1 MADGRKDSR
10 INKLKKG
17 VVVSYKARSTKTRNN
32 HPQPEMNI
40 KEELQNN
47 KLTII
52 ATYKF
57 VMEQAAAM
65 DLPLTGPLSAICKN
79 VGVNRTQVYERKK
92 QLEKI
97 LAGLELAEPGRP
109 SVQVVDAD
117 DNQDRDLCEKVLRYR
132 LEYPGAVVLHDSGRA
147 TYSNGF
153 IRFTLELLDEHE
165 GSPEKFCQ
173 QIEVPYST
181 LRVWIK
187 KDVNQPFVRQL
198 DRPVP
203 DIPASASDDCRRIVE
218 DYEAWQGSTRDFFKY
233 EAARMHIGPALIRR
247 VLVICG
253 MLPTRSI
260 KAPRY
265 RGSTAKCQPG
275 SILVTDGKE
284 LGVQCTGTGERMV
297 FNWQGIVDQA
307 TACHTAVVITG
318 TECAAGVRKAF
329 DDSSAFL
336 GQEPQ
341 ALIHDNKPIHND
353 RELRKHIEKT
363 TKMIPAT
370 PGTPENKAVIEGEF
384 GKFEQAVGTI
394 FLDDSNSSVF
404 IESAI
409 HEICRAYIAG
419 LNHAGRAEFNGKSRE
434 QVLREY
440 CPDPEK
446 DREFI
451 EQLHAD
457 HTEPNRVDVLPTT
470 EVSRALLDEGFTQF
484 DLQSR
489 DPEGQIRQWLA
500 KRYTPEAIRQALAI
514 FGTEWNK
521 GRLRNKM
528 AHRYLVKLIQN
539 CQEEIDLRMQE
550 ELLRKYAQKE
560 RQGWIQELESEYRQ
574 LKKEC
579 DGNSPN
585 KNFCFCLGEKA
596 VFGGLAL
603 QRSFWEDKLK
613 HMLGKCHNKFSVVC
627 RHIRRLFEAKWNDR
641 FVLISKMVA
650 WENQLN
656 NQVI

>member
-1 MADGRKDSR
+1 
-10 INKLKKG
+10 
-17 VVVSYKARSTKTRNN
+17 
-32 HPQPEMNI
+32 MNI
-40 KEELQNN
+40 KEELRNN

-52 ATYKF
+52 AAYKF
-57 VMEQAAAM
+57 IMELAATIN
-65 DLPLTGPLSAICKN
+65 LSFEGTLSAICEN
-79 VGVNRTQVYERKK
+79 AGVNRTQVYERKN
-92 QLEKI
+92 QLEEI
-97 LAGLELAEPGRP
+97 LAGLEFTGSGRP
-109 SVQVVDAD
+109 SVPASDAD
-117 DNQDRDLCEKVLRYR
+117 DILGRDLREKVLRYR
-132 LEYPGAVVLHDSGRA
+132 LEHPGAVVFHGSGRA

-153 IRFTLELLDEHE
+153 IRFILDLLDEWE
-165 GSPEKFCQ
+165 GSPERFCQ
-173 QIEVPYST
+173 QAEIPYST

-187 KDVNQPFVRQL
+187 KDEVQPFSRQSNKPTPCI
-198 DRPVP
+198 PV
-203 DIPASASDDCRRIVE
+203 SASEDVRRIVE
-218 DYEAWQGSTRDFFKY
+218 DYEAWQGSIREFFKY
-233 EAARMHIGPALIRR
+233 ESARMHMGPTPIRR
-247 VLVICG
+247 VLVICE
-253 MLPTRSI
+253 MLPPRSI
-260 KAPRY
+260 KSPRY
-265 RGSTAKCQPG
+265 RGSTTKCQPG

-284 LGVQCTGTGERMV
+284 VDVQCTGTGEMMA

-307 TACHTAVVITG
+307 TACHTAVVITA

-329 DDSSAFL
+329 DDSCTVL

-353 RELRKHIEKT
+353 RELREHIEKT
-363 TKMIPAT
+363 TKMIPAA

-394 FLDDSNSSVF
+394 VLDDTNKPAL
-404 IESAI
+404 IESAV
-409 HEICRAYIAG
+409 HEICRAYTAG
-419 LNHAGRAEFNGKSRE
+419 LNHAGRAECNGKSRE

-446 DREFI
+446 DRKFI

-457 HTEPNRVDVLPTT
+457 HTGSGRIDVLPTT
-470 EVSRALLDEGFTQF
+470 AVSRALLDEGFVQF
-484 DLQSR
+484 GLQNQ

-500 KRYTPEAIRQALAI
+500 DRYTPEAIQQALAI

-528 AHRYLVKLIQN
+528 AHRYLVKVIQN
-539 CQEEIDLRMQE
+539 CQEEVDLRIQE

-560 RQGWIQELESEYRQ
+560 HQGWLQEFEAEYQQ

-579 DGNSPN
+579 DCSTPE
-585 KNFCFCLGEKA
+585 KNILLCMGEKA

-613 HMLGKCHNKFSVVC
+613 HMLGKCHDKFSVVC

-641 FVLISKMVA
+641 FVLISKLVA
-650 WENQLN
+650 WEHQLDSR
-656 NQVI
+656 VI

>member
-1 MADGRKDSR
+1 M
-10 INKLKKG
+10 
-17 VVVSYKARSTKTRNN
+17 VVSYKSRSTKTRNN
-32 HPQPEMNI
+32 HPQPRMNI
-40 KEELQNN
+40 KEDLRNN

-52 ATYKF
+52 AAYKF
-57 VMEQAAAM
+57 VMELAATM
-65 DLPLTGPLSAICKN
+65 HLPLEGTLSAICEN

-97 LAGLELAEPGRP
+97 LEGLELADPGRP
-109 SVQVVDAD
+109 SCPASEVKDIP
-117 DNQDRDLCEKVLRYR
+117 DRELREKVLCYR
-132 LEYPGAVVLHDSGRA
+132 LEHPGAVVLHGSGRT

-153 IRFTLELLDEHE
+153 IRFILDLLDEWE
-165 GSPEKFCQ
+165 GSPEKYCKQ
-173 QIEVPYST
+173 AEIPYST

-187 KDVNQPFVRQL
+187 KDENQPFVRQSNKPTPCI
-198 DRPVP
+198 PV
-203 DIPASASDDCRRIVE
+203 SASEDVWRIVE
-218 DYEAWQGSTRDFFKY
+218 DYEAWQGSIRDFFKY
-233 EAARMHIGPALIRR
+233 EAARMYMGPTPIRR

-253 MLPTRSI
+253 MLPPRSI
-260 KAPRY
+260 KSPRY
-265 RGSTAKCQPG
+265 RGSTTKCQPG

-284 LGVQCTGTGERMV
+284 VGVQCTGTGEMIA

-307 TACHTAVVITG
+307 TACHTAVVVTA
-318 TECAAGVRKAF
+318 TECAVGVGQAF
-329 DDSSAFL
+329 DDSCTFL
-336 GQEPQ
+336 GREPQ
-341 ALIHDNKPIHND
+341 ALVHDNKPIHND
-353 RELRKHIEKT
+353 QELREHIEKT

-394 FLDDSNSSVF
+394 VLDDSNKPALLK
-404 IESAI
+404 SAV
-409 HEICRAYIAG
+409 HEICRAYTAG

-446 DREFI
+446 DRKFI
-451 EQLHAD
+451 EQLHAN
-457 HTEPNRVDVLPTT
+457 HTGAGRIDVLPTT
-470 EVSRALLDEGFTQF
+470 AVSRILLNEGFTQF
-484 DLQSR
+484 GIQDQ

-500 KRYTPEAIRQALAI
+500 DRYTPEAIRQALAI

-528 AHRYLVKLIQN
+528 AHRYLVKVIQN
-539 CQEEIDLRMQE
+539 CQEDVDLRIQE
-550 ELLRKYAQKE
+550 ELLRKFSQKE
-560 RQGWIQELESEYRQ
+560 RQGWLQEFETEYRQ

-579 DGNSPN
+579 DGSSPE
-585 KNFCFCLGEKA
+585 KNLLFCLGEKA

-603 QRSFWEDKLK
+603 QRTFWEGKLK
-613 HMLGKCHNKFSVVC
+613 QMLGKCHDKFSVVC

-641 FVLISKMVA
+641 FVLISKLVA

-656 NQVI
+656 SRVI

>member
-1 MADGRKDSR
+1 M
-10 INKLKKG
+10 KKG
-17 VVVSYKARSTKTRNN
+17 VIVSYKG
-32 HPQPEMNI
+32 QPKPETTTPKPRMNI
-40 KEELQNN
+40 KEDLRNN

-52 ATYKF
+52 AAYKII
-57 VMEQAAAM
+57 MELAAAKH
-65 DLPLTGPLSAICKN
+65 LSFEGPLSALCEN
-79 VGVNRTQVYERKK
+79 AGVNRTQVYERKK

-97 LAGLELAEPGRP
+97 LADLELTGPGRP
-109 SVQVVDAD
+109 SVLSSDAED
-117 DNQDRDLCEKVLRYR
+117 IQDRDLREKVLRYR
-132 LEYPGAVVLHDSGRA
+132 LKYPGAVVLHGSGRA

-153 IRFTLELLDEHE
+153 IRFILDLLDEWE
-165 GSPEKFCQ
+165 GSPEQFCKHAD
-173 QIEVPYST
+173 IPYST

-187 KDVNQPFVRQL
+187 KDENQPFVWQSNK
-198 DRPVP
+198 PTP
-203 DIPASASDDCRRIVE
+203 CIPISASEDVRRIVE
-218 DYEAWQGSTRDFFKY
+218 DYETWQGSIRDFFKY
-233 EAARMHIGPALIRR
+233 EAARMHMGPTPIRR

-253 MLPTRSI
+253 MLPPRSI
-260 KAPRY
+260 KSPRY
-265 RGSTAKCQPG
+265 RGSTTKCQPG

-284 LGVQCTGTGERMV
+284 ANVRCTGTGEMMA

-307 TACHTAVVITG
+307 TCCHTAVVITA

-329 DDSSAFL
+329 DDSCTFL

-353 RELRKHIEKT
+353 RKLREHIEKT
-363 TKMIPAT
+363 TKMIPAA

-384 GKFEQAVGTI
+384 GKFEQTVGTI
-394 FLDDSNSSVF
+394 VLDDTNKPALLESVV
-404 IESAI
+404 
-409 HEICRAYIAG
+409 HEICRAYTAG

-457 HTEPNRVDVLPTT
+457 HTKPNRIDVLPNT
-470 EVSRALLDEGFTQF
+470 EVSRALLDKGFAYFGMENQ
-484 DLQSR
+484 

-500 KRYTPEAIRQALAI
+500 NRYVPEAIRQALAI

-528 AHRYLVKLIQN
+528 AYRYLVKVIQS
-539 CQEEIDLRMQE
+539 CQEDIDLRMQE
-550 ELLRKYAQKE
+550 ELLRKFAENE
-560 RQGWIQELESEYRQ
+560 RQGWLQELETEYQQ
-574 LKKEC
+574 LNNEC
-579 DGNSPN
+579 DGSTPE
-585 KNFCFCLGEKA
+585 KNLLFCLGEKA
-596 VFGGLAL
+596 VFGDLAL
-603 QRSFWEDKLK
+603 QRSFWENKLK
-613 HMLGKCHNKFSVVC
+613 RMLEECHDKFSVVC

-641 FVLISKMVA
+641 FVLISKLVA

-656 NQVI
+656 SRVI

>member
-1 MADGRKDSR
+1 M
-10 INKLKKG
+10 KKW
-17 VVVSYKARSTKTRNN
+17 VVVSYKVRSTKTRNN
-32 HPQPEMNI
+32 HPQPRMNI
-40 KEELQNN
+40 KEDFRNN

-52 ATYKF
+52 AAYKF
-57 VMEQAAAM
+57 IMEAAAAM
-65 DLPLTGPLSAICKN
+65 HLSLEGTLSAICEN
-79 VGVNRTQVYERKK
+79 IGVNRTQVYERKN

-97 LAGLELAEPGRP
+97 LAGFELAGPGRP
-109 SVQVVDAD
+109 SVPASDAD
-117 DNQDRDLCEKVLRYR
+117 DIQDREFREKVLRYR
-132 LEYPGAVVLHDSGRA
+132 LEHPGAVVLHGSGRA

-153 IRFTLELLDEHE
+153 IRFILDLLDEWE
-165 GSPEKFCQ
+165 GPPERYCK

-187 KDVNQPFVRQL
+187 KDANQPVAQQRNRQIPSI
-198 DRPVP
+198 PVS
-203 DIPASASDDCRRIVE
+203 ASADFRRIVE
-218 DYEAWQGSTRDFFKY
+218 DYEAWQGSIRDFFKY
-233 EAARMHIGPALIRR
+233 ETARMHMGPTPIRR

-253 MLPTRSI
+253 LLPARSI
-260 KAPRY
+260 KSPRY
-265 RGSTAKCQPG
+265 RESTTRCQPG

-284 LGVQCTGTGERMV
+284 VDVQCTGTGEMMA

-307 TACHTAVVITG
+307 TACHTAVVVTD
-318 TECAAGVRKAF
+318 TECAAGVRSAF
-329 DDSSAFL
+329 DDSCTFL
-336 GQEPQ
+336 GREPQ

-353 RELRKHIEKT
+353 RELREHIEKT

-370 PGTPENKAVIEGEF
+370 PVTPENKAVIEGEF

-394 FLDDSNSSVF
+394 SLDDSNKPAF
-404 IESAI
+404 IKSAV

-419 LNHAGRAEFNGKSRE
+419 LNHAGRAEFNGKSRK

-457 HTEPNRVDVLPTT
+457 HTGPDRIDVLPTT
-470 EVSRALLDEGFTQF
+470 AVSCALLDEGFAYFGIKDQ
-484 DLQSR
+484 

-500 KRYTPEAIRQALAI
+500 NRYTPEAIRQALAI

-521 GRLRNKM
+521 GRLHNKM
-528 AHRYLVKLIQN
+528 AHRYLVKVIQN
-539 CQEEIDLRMQE
+539 CQEEMDLRIQE
-550 ELLRKYAQKE
+550 ELLRKFSQKE
-560 RQGWIQELESEYRQ
+560 RQSWLQKFEAEYQQ
-574 LKKEC
+574 LKKDC
-579 DGNSPN
+579 DGSGPE
-585 KNFCFCLGEKA
+585 KNLLFCLGEKA

-613 HMLGKCHNKFSVVC
+613 HMLGKCHDQFSVVC

-641 FVLISKMVA
+641 FVLISKLVT
-650 WENQLN
+650 WEHQLN
-656 NQVI
+656 SRVI

>member
-1 MADGRKDSR
+1 
-10 INKLKKG
+10 
-17 VVVSYKARSTKTRNN
+17 
-32 HPQPEMNI
+32 MNI
-40 KEELQNN
+40 QEDLRNN

-52 ATYKF
+52 AAYKL
-57 VMEQAAAM
+57 VMELAAAVS
-65 DLPLTGPLSAICKN
+65 LSLEGTLSALCEN
-79 VGVNRTQVYERKK
+79 AGVNRTQVYERKN

-97 LAGLELAEPGRP
+97 LEGLELAGAGRP
-109 SVQVVDAD
+109 SIPASEVDD
-117 DNQDRDLCEKVLRYR
+117 IQDRELCEKVLRYR
-132 LEYPGAVVLHDSGRA
+132 LEHPGAVVLHMSGRA

-153 IRFTLELLDEHE
+153 VRYILDLLDEWE
-165 GSPEKFCQ
+165 GAPERFCRQ
-173 QIEVPYST
+173 AELPYST

-187 KDVNQPFVRQL
+187 KDVSQPFAQQEN
-198 DRPVP
+198 RP
-203 DIPASASDDCRRIVE
+203 IPCIPVSASDDVRRIVE
-218 DYEAWQGSTRDFFKY
+218 DYETWQGGIRDFFKY
-233 EAARMHIGPALIRR
+233 EAARMHMAPDPIRR

-253 MLPTRSI
+253 MLPPRSV
-260 KAPRY
+260 KSPRY
-265 RGSTAKCQPG
+265 RGSTTKCQPG

-284 LGVQCTGTGERMV
+284 IGVQCTGTGETMV

-307 TACHTAVVITG
+307 TACHTAVVITA
-318 TECAAGVRKAF
+318 TECAAGVCKAF
-329 DDSSAFL
+329 DDSCTFL
-336 GQEPQ
+336 GREPQ
-341 ALIHDNKPIHND
+341 ALVHDNKPIHND
-353 RELRKHIEKT
+353 RELREHIEKT
-363 TKMIPAT
+363 SKMIPAT

-394 FLDDSNSSVF
+394 FFDDSNKPALLK
-404 IESAI
+404 SAV
-409 HEICRAYIAG
+409 HEICRAYTAG

-457 HTEPNRVDVLPTT
+457 HTEAGRIDMLPTT
-470 EVSRALLDEGFTQF
+470 AVSRTLLDEGFIQF
-484 DLQSR
+484 GIQDQ

-500 KRYTPEAIRQALAI
+500 ARYTPEAIRQALAI

-528 AHRYLVKLIQN
+528 AHRYLVKVVQS
-539 CQEEIDLRMQE
+539 CQEEVDLRIQE
-550 ELLRKYAQKE
+550 ELLRKYGQKE
-560 RQGWIQELESEYRQ
+560 RQGWLQEFEAEYQQ

-579 DGNSPN
+579 DGSTPE
-585 KNFCFCLGEKA
+585 KNLLFCLGEKA

-613 HMLGKCHNKFSVVC
+613 CMLEKCHDKFSVVC
-627 RHIRRLFEAKWNDR
+627 RHIRRLFEARWNDR
-641 FVLISKMVA
+641 FVLISKLVA

-656 NQVI
+656 SRVI